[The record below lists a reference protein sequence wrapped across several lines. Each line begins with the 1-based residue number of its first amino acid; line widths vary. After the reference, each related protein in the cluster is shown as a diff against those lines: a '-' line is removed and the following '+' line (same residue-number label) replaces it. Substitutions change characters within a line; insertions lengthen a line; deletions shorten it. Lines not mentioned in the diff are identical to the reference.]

1 MGRVPPCC
9 SVLHSEP
16 GLPAQDGLWGR
27 GLGPGPW
34 PAPSPPLT
42 PIPQLPSQPE
52 SLVSQPALGRRKRT
66 ERKRG
71 WRWQDSRTRCSWAPP
86 LASPQACWESGGP
99 RVASGAGA
107 SISPS
112 PLFRLAPPQ
121 STLTSAAFIY
131 FIPLA
136 QPLPWG
142 GLGAGP
148 VLNKHKPRWSQALCS
163 GLRPSLP
170 SMPPLLLPS
179 SRSGAT
185 RFTDIAVIALTP
197 HSCSLG
203 EHCRPMYRWETE
215 AEKRL
220 AQGPVVYG
228 EEVRFGLRSVKFRRL
243 HFPQC
248 LPAFCSVEP
257 FISSLLCDPSVL
269 ELNLYLGK
277 DGIDTGS
284 GGSEASNRES
294 VKGALAIPGHLFCQ
308 GQRGGTQ

>member
-1 MGRVPPCC
+1 M
-9 SVLHSEP
+9 
-16 GLPAQDGLWGR
+16 
-27 GLGPGPW
+27 
-34 PAPSPPLT
+34 
-42 PIPQLPSQPE
+42 
-52 SLVSQPALGRRKRT
+52 
-66 ERKRG
+66 KRG
-71 WRWQDSRTRCSWAPP
+71 WRWQDSRTCCLWAPP
-86 LASPQACWESGGP
+86 LAPPRASRESGGP
-99 RVASGAGA
+99 WVASRAGA
-107 SISPS
+107 SVSPS
-112 PLFRLAPPQ
+112 PLLRLAPPQ

-185 RFTDIAVIALTP
+185 WFTDIAVSALTP
-197 HSCSLG
+197 HGCSLD
-203 EHCRPMYRWETE
+203 EHCCPMYRWETE

-243 HFPQC
+243 HFPHC

-284 GGSEASNRES
+284 GGSKASNGES